1 MYDCYSDPSKKE
13 FSARVVE
20 AAGNSIAIEPNYFF
34 PGGGGQASDRGEIS
48 CKGRKAKVIGVAEE
62 RGKLLLKLEGPVP
75 AAGEPVDCRIDWARR
90 YPMMK
95 AHTAEHI
102 LFQALS
108 RQFDKIYPEKVTL
121 EPNSYSLFV
130 RYPSPLD
137 WDKVLAAEKLVNSII
152 REGRPVHEGLA
163 AKDDLPDDVRVKLER
178 IGEEAVRIIAV
189 ENFDKVACS
198 GLHVGNTSEI
208 SQFCVSRITSDGP
221 GVWKIDFLVGNEAAD
236 FLLESSK
243 AALSSMQI
251 LGTGLDRLES
261 TLVNSKEREAQALIV
276 TKELAEM
283 AIAGLKPEEK
293 NGLNLYLRVFPA
305 MEPKIVQEWASK
317 LARNEKTVVIFA
329 VKGVERAFLLFG
341 KSKDISLDVRTIG
354 AEAFKLMGGKGGGNE
369 FFVSG
374 SGDAEKLGE
383 ALKLIANAVEK

>member
-1 MYDCYSDPSKKE
+1 MRSRT
-13 FSARVVE
+13 FS
-20 AAGNSIAIEPNYFF
+20 S
-34 PGGGGQASDRGEIS
+34 
-48 CKGRKAKVIGVAEE
+48 
-62 RGKLLLKLEGPVP
+62 
-75 AAGEPVDCRIDWARR
+75 
-90 YPMMK
+90 
-95 AHTAEHI
+95 
-102 LFQALS
+102 
-108 RQFDKIYPEKVTL
+108 
-121 EPNSYSLFV
+121 
-130 RYPSPLD
+130 
-137 WDKVLAAEKLVNSII
+137 
-152 REGRPVHEGLA
+152 
-163 AKDDLPDDVRVKLER
+163 
-178 IGEEAVRIIAV
+178 
-189 ENFDKVACS
+189 
-198 GLHVGNTSEI
+198 
-208 SQFCVSRITSDGP
+208 VSFS
-221 GVWKIDFLVGNEAAD
+221 VGNEAAD